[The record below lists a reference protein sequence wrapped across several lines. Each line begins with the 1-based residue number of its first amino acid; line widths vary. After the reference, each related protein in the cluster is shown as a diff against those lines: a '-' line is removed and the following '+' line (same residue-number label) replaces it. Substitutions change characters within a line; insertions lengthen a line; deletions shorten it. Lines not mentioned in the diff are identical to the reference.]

1 MHEIFGEYHHL
12 LPELR
17 SGDHEF
23 CFRYLRMSPER
34 SDHLL
39 SLVKDKFIKENTRFR
54 KSILPEERS
63 LLTLKF
69 HVTGMSQQRLSFLF
83 TIDKSTVGK
92 FLQKLARQFMI
103 PWKVHIDEHWLPL
116 IICYVFQDSL
126 KIHGIFRIWLKHIT
140 LMESTLELNVLNSK
154 GASTRIISEPLLQL
168 QGFFL

>member
-1 MHEIFGEYHHL
+1 MREIFGEYHHL

-39 SLVKDKFIKENTRFR
+39 SLVKDKFIKEDKRFR

-92 FLQKLARQFMI
+92 IFAETCQAI
-103 PWKVHIDEHWLPL
+103 
-116 IICYVFQDSL
+116 YDSL
-126 KIHGIFRIWLKHIT
+126 KGTYRRALTTPNNLLRISRQFEDTCNFPHLIEAHHIDGKHIRT
-140 LMESTLELNVLNSK
+140 ECSEL
-154 GASTRIISEPLLQL
+154 
-168 QGFFL
+168 